1 MAYRMGKQPMANPNF
16 GITTAAQHT
25 MGQRINATHLKQK
38 PNPFGIA
45 YVDNSYGALASEY
58 GGCGGGCDK
67 KKHAHSSSITK
78 HDLILLMLAFG
89 LGYLLVKR

>member
-1 MAYRMGKQPMANPNF
+1 MAYRMGKQPMANPNL
-16 GITTAAQHT
+16 GITTAAPNT
-25 MGQRINATHLKQK
+25 MGQRINAEHLRQK

-58 GGCGGGCDK
+58 GGCGGGCAK
-67 KKHAHSSSITK
+67 KSHSSSITK

>member
-16 GITTAAQHT
+16 GITTAAQNT
-25 MGQRINATHLKQK
+25 MGQRINAEHLKQK

-45 YVDNSYGALASEY
+45 FEPSYGALASGY
-58 GGCGGGCDK
+58 GGCGGGCAK
-67 KKHAHSSSITK
+67 KSHSGSITK
-78 HDLILLMLAFG
+78 HDLILIMLAFG